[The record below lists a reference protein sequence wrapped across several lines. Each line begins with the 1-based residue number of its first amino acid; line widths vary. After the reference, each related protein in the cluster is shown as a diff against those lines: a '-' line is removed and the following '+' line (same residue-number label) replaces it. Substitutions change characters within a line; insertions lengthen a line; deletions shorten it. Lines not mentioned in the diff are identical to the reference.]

1 VELWDLYTADR
12 LPTGK
17 THIRGEK
24 LPDGLYH
31 LVVHVW
37 ITDGNG
43 NYLLSRRS
51 ASRPTFPLMW
61 ETVGGSVTAGEDSL
75 TGALREVKEEVGIDL
90 SSESGRLIFSELRPQ
105 YGDIKDVWLFRYDGD
120 SDLAAASTDEVCETA
135 WKTKDGIRAM
145 FDENNIVHTLRYFLD
160 RKEF

>member
-1 VELWDLYTADR
+1 MELWDLYTADR

-61 ETVGGSVTAGEDSL
+61 ETVGGSVITGEDSL
-75 TGALREVKEEVGIDL
+75 AGALREVKEEVGIDL
-90 SSESGRLIFSELRPQ
+90 CPEDGQLVLSELRPQ
-105 YGDIKDVWLFRYDGD
+105 YGDIKDVWLFRYDGEA
-120 SDLAAASTDEVCETA
+120 DLSAASTDEVCETA
-135 WKTKDGIRAM
+135 WKTKGEIRTM
-145 FDENNIVHTLRYFLD
+145 LDKGYLVHTLGYFFD
-160 RKEF
+160 RPEF